1 MITFSKGSCYSL
13 AGRVLADHLDMI
25 LLGPKLKAW
34 VVTQGSVTFWG
45 LELQPLS
52 PAICV

>member
-1 MITFSKGSCYSL
+1 MITFSKENCYIL
-13 AGRVLADHLDMI
+13 AGRVLADHLDMV

-34 VVTQGSVTFWG
+34 VVTQGSLTCWG

-52 PAICV
+52 PTLCV